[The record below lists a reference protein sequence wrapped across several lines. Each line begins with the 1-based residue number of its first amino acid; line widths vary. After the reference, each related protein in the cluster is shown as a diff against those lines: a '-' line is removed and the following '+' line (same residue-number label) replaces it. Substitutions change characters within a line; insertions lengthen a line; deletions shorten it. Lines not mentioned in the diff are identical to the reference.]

1 MPPFRYKP
9 NQNRY
14 VGSIADLMGRGNDA
28 EAQALITSAN
38 AQAQAAQASG
48 QAWGGA
54 VQGIGNTIAAI
65 PGQMQAQ
72 QDRAYA
78 VTQRE
83 RLAEQQGREDRELEN
98 KEKASALFARH
109 LTGDSQDPLAS
120 TVGFRPTHGDAA
132 EQAQHPYQ
140 VEQDGGWVFDIE
152 SFQRAAAGA
161 GPGVLEHI
169 DGYVDQMEG
178 MNNMRRAVVEL
189 GRTEARNQA
198 TWLTNLPDEQL
209 LLALPAEIR
218 VFKGVVD
225 QGLLDSLTGL
235 VEQGDA
241 VGIRSAL
248 NGYIG
253 KPDQFISTRP
263 GQDIRNMSTGEVI
276 AGQDA
281 VVTPEGSPI
290 AVNRNGENVLVQ
302 PMNDGT
308 FRDLPPGMG
317 PPTDTPRV
325 EGLDVLVSPDGTQR
339 YVRKGSPEAQELLNS
354 GWTVHEDAV
363 APQPPSQAQFLAS
376 AYAGRMVQAGDVFGK
391 ISDEI
396 VDMWPASFTGQKWA
410 DTPTLQS
417 DVMQSYMQASRNFI
431 NALLRRESGAVI
443 ADSEFDSAEKQYL
456 PMPNDS
462 EVVARQKAANRQY
475 VTDTMIRSSGDAYEA
490 PGGLS
495 GDFTTQWDY
504 DPDTQQNRLTYW
516 HDGADGG
523 IAGWYYDPPNLPHP
537 QGLPG
542 TPLSRD

>member
-1 MPPFRYKP
+1 
-9 NQNRY
+9 
-14 VGSIADLMGRGNDA
+14 
-28 EAQALITSAN
+28 
-38 AQAQAAQASG
+38 
-48 QAWGGA
+48 

-65 PGQMQAQ
+65 PGQIQAAE
-72 QDRAYA
+72 DRAYA
-78 VTQRE
+78 MTQRD
-83 RLAEQQGREDRELEN
+83 RLTEQQAREDRELLN
-98 KEKASALFARH
+98 QDQASALAANWISGVAGSGVSDIGQIPAMAYTPSPAPVEGQPVEGPNSMAPR
-109 LTGDSQDPLAS
+109 QPLQSRQLAPS
-120 TVGFRPTHGDAA
+120 
-132 EQAQHPYQ
+132 QHPYQ

-152 SFQRAAAGA
+152 AFRRAAAEA
-161 GPGVLEHI
+161 GPGVLEQI
-169 DGYVDQMEG
+169 EPYVDQMES
-178 MNNMRRAVVEL
+178 MNTMRRSVVEL
-189 GRTEARNQA
+189 GRVEARNQA
-198 TWLTNLPDEQL
+198 TWLTTLPPEAL
-209 LLALPAEIR
+209 LQALPAAILG
-218 VFKGVVD
+218 FKGVVD

-263 GQDIRNMSTGEVI
+263 GQDIWNMSTGEVI
-276 AGQDA
+276 EGQDA
-281 VVTPEGSPI
+281 VVTPRGSPI
-290 AVNRNGENVLVQ
+290 TVNRNGENVFVQ
-302 PMNDGT
+302 PMSDGN
-308 FRDLPPGMG
+308 FRDLPPGMR
-317 PPTDTPRV
+317 PPTDTPRL
-325 EGLDVLVSPDGTQR
+325 EPFDVLENKAGEQR
-339 YVRKGSPEAQELLNS
+339 YVRKGSPEAQELFNN
-354 GWTVHEDAV
+354 GWTVQEDAV
-363 APQPPSQAQFLAS
+363 ASRPPSQAQFLAS
-376 AYAGRMVQAGDVFGK
+376 TYAGRMVQAGDVFGK

-523 IAGWYYDPPNLPHP
+523 IAGWYYDPPNLPHQ